1 MQTHTHT
8 VFVATQ
14 SVEFELS
21 SSQDPDAVNGGDVQ
35 GGGRK
40 RRKKASIASRS
51 ILV

>member
-1 MQTHTHT
+1 M
-8 VFVATQ
+8 TQ

-21 SSQDPDAVNGGDVQ
+21 CSQDPDAGGNAGAGAQQ
-35 GGGRK
+35 GEESQRK